1 MPTRSDRQS
10 YALTHPLTDPD
21 NDDISPYQLVE
32 PQPDGNLILS
42 VLAVDR

>member
-1 MPTRSDRQS
+1 MNGRCA

-21 NDDISPYQLVE
+21 ADDIGPYRLVE
-32 PQPDGNLILS
+32 PQRDGNLLLS